1 MKQRFLKSILQ
12 LALIAL
18 LCAGLLLTAVA
29 LLLLFAPQYLLSVAW
44 YGAIAACLV
53 IAGYF
58 IFSLTGMVLSARKA
72 KNNS

>member
-18 LCAGLLLTAVA
+18 LSAGLLLAAVA
-29 LLLLFAPQYLLSVAW
+29 LLLIFAPQYLLGAVW
-44 YGAIAACLV
+44 YGAIAVCLV
-53 IAGYF
+53 MAGYF
-58 IFSLTGMVLSARKA
+58 IFSLTGMIHSARKA